1 LSLTD
6 IAAQTP
12 MVKNVLDD
20 PTIGH
25 TAAAKLC
32 ETTEASVRRYRK
44 RSGWE
49 AAETPT
55 TPVDSDAPRARGRSA
70 EADADGITLYS
81 GPLDEPITA
90 ETGWHPVMR
99 LLGIGD
105 PEDFFVVEDTVRMST
120 WQQSARSEAGDR
132 DSVQL
137 YAYSCRVKRKS
148 AEIKLAESELDEAV
162 KRMRIRKQT
171 LRRTPGT
178 GLGEPVGYIHHQ
190 GDEQAGKSQGGGIDA
205 LESREL
211 EVLERSLETVKYWM
225 KKGVNVERIMDNAA
239 GDRVENIFGHY
250 PSQSRTVDTL
260 RKQKDY
266 ATESDIIRCEAFA
279 ELGLPIDKVYTP
291 SNHGEMRQV
300 IGQAPYTSES
310 DNFDL
315 IIAEDVQRVIRRSAI
330 ADQFTWH
337 IPHDEWLVTLEFMG
351 VNFGASH
358 GHKADGKNLAKW
370 VKDQRDLYNFHHDF
384 KMRVLLL
391 GHKHHFHI
399 EDISGTMLVQTST
412 LDAGSPYFEAGTG
425 SKAIGGALGMLSGAH
440 MKTGFDM
447 VTFL

>member
-1 LSLTD
+1 MSLKD
-6 IAAQTP
+6 RAAQVK
-12 MVKNVLDD
+12 MVSDVLDD
-20 PTIGH
+20 PSIGH
-25 TAAAKLC
+25 TEAAKLC
-32 ETTEASVRRYRK
+32 DTTESSVRRYRAAQ
-44 RSGWE
+44 GWTSNPKPKE
-49 AAETPT
+49 D
-55 TPVDSDAPRARGRSA
+55 VDEGSPRKRGRSA
-70 EADADGITLYS
+70 DADADGITLYT

-162 KRMRIRKQT
+162 KRMRIRKQ
-171 LRRTPGT
+171 RRTPGT

-205 LESREL
+205 LEKREM
-211 EVLERSLETVKYWM
+211 EVLDRSIETVKYWM
-225 KKGVNVERIMDNAA
+225 KKGVNVQRIMDNAA

-266 ATESDIIRCEAFA
+266 ATESDIIRSEAFA

-315 IIAEDVQRVIRRSAI
+315 IIAEDVHRVIRRSPI

-337 IPHDEWLVTLEFMG
+337 IPHDEWLITLDFMG

-358 GHKADGKNLAKW
+358 GHKADGKNLQKW
-370 VKDQRDLYNFHHDF
+370 VKDQRDLYNFHHNF
-384 KMRVLLL
+384 KMKVLLL

-399 EDISGTMLVQTST
+399 EDVSGTMLVQTST

-425 SKAIGGALGMLSGAH
+425 SRAIGGAIGMLAGAH
-440 MKTGFDM
+440 LKTGFDM